1 MKLLSFL
8 RKLRRK
14 EEEKEE
20 EEVREIP
27 EWKVEPRVLCEVCK
41 MEYPK
46 REVEICEIRDEETG
60 AYRIV
65 RICRGCLT
73 GITIAKVVYAEMR
86 LKKLLSEQ
94 PRRIKRIVPVRHV
107 KISGDEIAVATNSLE
122 DVAEL
127 MKKYSRDQPFTVSY
141 DRGVIVVKTIIPEL
155 RLNLVIYTLVPTSK
169 MLKLAKETRLY
180 ISPYHSTAEEEW
192 FKRRIREA
200 IRKVFQEEVE

>member
-1 MKLLSFL
+1 MKILSFL
-8 RKLRRK
+8 KKLRRK
-14 EEEKEE
+14 EEEKK

-27 EWKVEPRVLCEVCK
+27 EWQVEPRALCEVCK
-41 MEYPK
+41 IEYPK

-60 AYRIV
+60 AYRII

-73 GITIAKVVYAEMR
+73 GISIAKVVYAEMR

-94 PRRIKRIVPVRHV
+94 PRRIKRIVPVKHV
-107 KISGDEIAVATNSLE
+107 EVSGDEVAVATNSLE

-141 DRGVIVVKTIIPEL
+141 NRGVIVVKTIIPEL
-155 RLNLVIYTLVPTSK
+155 RLNLVIYTLVPTAK

-180 ISPYHSTAEEEW
+180 ISPYPSAIEEEW